1 MINQRRTQPKPQAIR
16 VTLQFEVRLSGA
28 QAEMLKFFAGQ
39 APEPTGATEPTV
51 RALRERQ
58 LLDYDPENQRV
69 KITPLG
75 WRVLDRLNHGPMILA
90 HRRETG

>member
-28 QAEMLKFFAGQ
+28 QAEMLKFFAGKIE
-39 APEPTGATEPTV
+39 EPFGAKEPTV

-58 LLDYDPENQRV
+58 LLDYDMENRRV
-69 KITPLG
+69 KVTPLG
-75 WRVLDRLNHGPMILA
+75 WRVLERLERGPRIMVDA
-90 HRRETG
+90 DETG